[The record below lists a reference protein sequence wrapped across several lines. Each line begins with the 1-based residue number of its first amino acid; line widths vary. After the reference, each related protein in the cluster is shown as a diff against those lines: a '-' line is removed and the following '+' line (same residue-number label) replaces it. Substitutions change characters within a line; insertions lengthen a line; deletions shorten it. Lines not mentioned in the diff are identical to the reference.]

1 MSTVS
6 FSLPDDVEQAF
17 NATFAG
23 QNKNAVIADL
33 MREAVRRAQT
43 GQQDIGAIERILAQY
58 AHAPSLTE
66 AELVSA
72 REEGRP

>member
-23 QNKNAVIADL
+23 QNRNAVIADL

-43 GQQDIGAIERILAQY
+43 GQQDIGAIDRVLAQY
-58 AHAPSLTE
+58 AHAPSLTD
-66 AELVSA
+66 AELRSA
-72 REEGRP
+72 REEGHP

>member
-23 QNKNAVIADL
+23 QNRNAVIADL
-33 MREAVRRAQT
+33 MRDAVRRAQT
-43 GQQDIGAIERILAQY
+43 GQQDIGAIDRILAQY

-66 AELVSA
+66 A
-72 REEGRP
+72 